1 MTVIDIIFLILILIF
16 AVHAGLKGFV
26 EQISSLASVILGVLA
41 GFFFYK
47 NGAAFLKTK
56 LPSLES
62 IKILP
67 EILSFI
73 ILFFIVFAVVKFI
86 GALLK
91 NIVEGVHLGKLDKIL
106 GFLVGMVEGLAI
118 VVAVIFIIRI
128 QPLFDPSSVLAGSI
142 FEQTFSPLLA
152 VFK

>member
-1 MTVIDIIFLILILIF
+1 MAVIDIIFLILILIF
-16 AVHAGLKGFV
+16 AIHAGLKGFV
-26 EQISSLASVILGVLA
+26 EQISSVASVIFGMLA

-62 IKILP
+62 VKILP

-73 ILFFIVFAVVKFI
+73 ILFFIVFVAVKFI

-91 NIVEGVHLGKLDKIL
+91 SIVEGVHLGKLDKVL
-106 GFLVGMVEGLAI
+106 GFLVGAIEGLAF
-118 VVAVIFIIRI
+118 VAAIIFIINI
-128 QPLFDPSSVLAGSI
+128 QPLFEPSSVLSGSV
-142 FEQTFSPLLA
+142 FTQSLAPLLEI
-152 VFK
+152 F